1 MATRRSVGT
10 FHISP
15 LGCLHF
21 ELTPERLLARLPA
34 TKATQFASLI
44 APPRLQPRP
53 RAPTRS
59 TRASLGVSPAETKR
73 SEIWRESQSQ
83 SQSESH
89 TESQLLA
96 VASASVWLLSL
107 PSGENRICL
116 AHSGEPRESDL
127 LGPTRMDSRENL
139 KSGCKTGTRAA
150 IHLT

>member
-15 LGCLHF
+15 LQCLHF

-73 SEIWRESQSQ
+73 SE
-83 SQSESH
+83 SESH

-96 VASASVWLLSL
+96 LAVASASVWLLTL
-107 PSGENRICL
+107 PSGQNRICL
-116 AHSGEPRESDL
+116 AHSGEPREPDL
-127 LGPTRMDSRENL
+127 LGPRRMDSRENL